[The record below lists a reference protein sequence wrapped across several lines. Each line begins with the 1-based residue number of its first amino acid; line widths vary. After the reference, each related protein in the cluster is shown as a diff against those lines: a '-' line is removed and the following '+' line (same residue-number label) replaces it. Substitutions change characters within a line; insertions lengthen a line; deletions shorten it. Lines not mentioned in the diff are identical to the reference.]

1 MHSIEHHSADGLHA
15 RGALQCSQIRNQS
28 NPWNLRVL
36 FAQYR
41 ILAFG
46 RRQFL
51 DSEST
56 RVGRSRRIFQVSSS
70 RLDLIILDT
79 VLIHFFVLPS
89 FPRRIP
95 MVTGQ
100 CEDEGTLF
108 SLTNA
113 NITTNSQAMTY
124 MRENYV
130 PLGNAEELA
139 ELFQLYP
146 RDPTI
151 GSPYNTTVLNQLT
164 PQFKR
169 RKLP

>member
-1 MHSIEHHSADGLHA
+1 
-15 RGALQCSQIRNQS
+15 
-28 NPWNLRVL
+28 
-36 FAQYR
+36 
-41 ILAFG
+41 
-46 RRQFL
+46 
-51 DSEST
+51 
-56 RVGRSRRIFQVSSS
+56 VSSS